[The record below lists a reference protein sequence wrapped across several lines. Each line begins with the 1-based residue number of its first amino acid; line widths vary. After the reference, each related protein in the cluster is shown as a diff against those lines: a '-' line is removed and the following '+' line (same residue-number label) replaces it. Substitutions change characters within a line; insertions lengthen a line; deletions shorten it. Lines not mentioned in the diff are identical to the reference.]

1 MPKGSP
7 ELARRTRR
15 YQSDLPVS
23 QYNRLS
29 HVVSNA
35 IARCTDPQHKLW
47 HYYGGR
53 GIRVYQPWLQ
63 DPSAF
68 LRYLTTLPCW
78 CNPTLVIDRI
88 DNDGHYEPGNLRFV
102 TRSVSQR
109 NKRSW
114 GALAEVVPGVVLGQL
129 TVVLVNGDQ
138 ISCRCSCSMPVQIS
152 RRGLVYGAQV
162 CQSCVNRLSWI
173 SRKARSGVPSDV
185 RSGCNGK

>member
-1 MPKGSP
+1 VWG
-7 ELARRTRR
+7 EWCAD
-15 YQSDLPVS
+15 QV
-23 QYNRLS
+23 
-29 HVVSNA
+29 
-35 IARCTDPQHKLW
+35 
-47 HYYGGR
+47 
-53 GIRVYQPWLQ
+53 
-63 DPSAF
+63 AF
-68 LRYLTTLPCW
+68 VAYLMTLDGW
-78 CNPTLVIDRI
+78 DNDGLVIDRI

-114 GALAEVVPGVVLGQL
+114 GALAEVVPGAVLGQL